1 MSYNLLLFTNFE
13 SNGWTFVNC
22 SLKNSILTSTNRVFG
37 VYQDLILPDPT
48 RLYFRATYKA
58 LNKLK
63 SIKIGIQN
71 EPLLEANEAVPKLN
85 KLQKLSVVDIAK
97 QEKIRLHIIFES
109 DKEVNKVLIQEPLLV
124 DLNRLRKSTWTR
136 FLLDRTLSFRGGHS
150 YINLYNENEILPSS
164 EDFKDYNLEQAKI
177 GSIIRVKEKTSIQIN
192 AKFIKDRYYIAKLDL
207 EEINE
212 FGNIY
217 FKYGIIKSTK
227 VKDQIYIVFKAN
239 EDNKLELILDNSDV
253 FNYLVNLKHIMVI
266 DITKM
271 KVMKDEIQYLP
282 FI

>member
-22 SLKNSILTSTNRVFG
+22 SLKNSILTSTNKVFG

-71 EPLLEANEAVPKLN
+71 GPLLEANEAIPKLN

-109 DKEVNKVLIQEPLLV
+109 NEDINKVLIQEPLLV
-124 DLNRLRKSTWTR
+124 DLNRLRKSTWTK

-150 YINLYNENEILPSS
+150 YINLYNENEISPSS
-164 EDFKDYNLEQAKI
+164 EDFKEYNLERAKI

-192 AKFIKDRYYIAKLDL
+192 AKFIKDRYYIAKLDF

-239 EDNKLELILDNSDV
+239 EDSKLELILDNSDV
-253 FNYLVNLKHIMVI
+253 FDYLVNLKHIMVI